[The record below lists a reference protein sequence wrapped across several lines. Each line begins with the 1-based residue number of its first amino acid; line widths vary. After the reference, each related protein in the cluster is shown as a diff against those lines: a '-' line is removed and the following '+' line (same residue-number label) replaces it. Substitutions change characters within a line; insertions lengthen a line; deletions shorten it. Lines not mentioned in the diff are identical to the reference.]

1 MKIKN
6 ILILIFTMLILT
18 SCSGKNNKNLVDDF
32 LTTYFNQANYS
43 EMEWQKIEENLFS
56 DNIDE
61 AIEPFKEFLTDKALD
76 KFANSRVIPC
86 FYLKDMNISYK
97 IDSFETSDDGLTV
110 ELVLNSNDKTTS
122 FPLKFQ
128 FKDGKINWFDYATLM
143 KNIQQLKKQSV

>member
-1 MKIKN
+1 
-6 ILILIFTMLILT
+6 MLILT

>member
-1 MKIKN
+1 MLV
-6 ILILIFTMLILT
+6 LI
-18 SCSGKNNKNLVDDF
+18 SCSGKNNENLVDDF

-43 EMEWQKIEENLFS
+43 ETEWQKIEEIISSKDSHKVL
-56 DNIDE
+56 
-61 AIEPFKEFLTDKALD
+61 EPFKEFLTDKALD
-76 KFANSRVIPC
+76 KFVNSRVIPC

-97 IDSFETSDDGLTV
+97 IGSFEKSDDGLTV
-110 ELVLNSNDKTTS
+110 ELVLNSNDKTIS